1 MKLLRAPSLTNI
13 CEQLL
18 LIFKYSGVQP
28 VIFQSRGGFVKLGH
42 FDKLFFKNTREK
54 LLQGNILELF
64 FLDTHNTRFWVKIQP
79 KDGSNLVRFSK
90 IRALFPIFK
99 KQKEG
104 GKGLL
109 LTPLPSLLFV
119 ARLNLK
125 IIHKVF

>member
-13 CEQLL
+13 CERLL
-18 LIFKYSGVQP
+18 LIFKYSGVQR

-42 FDKLFFKNTREK
+42 FDKRFFKNTREK

-64 FLDTHNTRFWVKIQP
+64 FLDTLNTRFWTEDSTQ
-79 KDGSNLVRFSK
+79 RWTQFS
-90 IRALFPIFK
+90 PIFENQGTFSDFQK
-99 KQKEG
+99 KQG
-104 GKGLL
+104 GGRGLL

-119 ARLNLK
+119 AGLNLK